1 MSFDNETRWQAW
13 HEVVE
18 SKDSSR
24 LGDFLADEI
33 EFYSPVFWKP
43 KKGKMAAFII
53 LSTVIQVFEG
63 FVYER
68 RWLNDREWALEF
80 RARVRGL
87 DVKGID
93 LMTFDE
99 AGKIVRFEVLV
110 RPQNGLQALGE
121 EMAQRLAALGITA

>member
-1 MSFDNETRWQAW
+1 MSFDIETRWQAW

-68 RWLNDREWALEF
+68 RWLNGREWALEF

-87 DVKGID
+87 EVKGID

-99 AGKIVRFEVLV
+99 TGKIVRFEVLV

-121 EMAQRLAALGITA
+121 EMAQRLAALGITG